1 MENIVDF
8 LAFRMVRKVISG
20 LVFMLLLFLKPTPI
34 THWIFLVVLCWFG
47 GEVVHFIVSPKQ
59 RFAFRWGMLDLDTDM
74 FPHDYLEA
82 VALKEWAAKR
92 LNDDAL
98 AFVKTYT
105 SLNLV
110 EAEHEKFLKRT
121 PLSQK
126 EMEEFR
132 KNRRHLEEEIS
143 RLEGKRSAAQL
154 LLKKRWELFSEMSIP
169 HPSDDVD
176 VFIQVVETQWV
187 KSVSL

>member
-1 MENIVDF
+1 KEEKQTYTPISGDIEKYSNLGWVTHEVLGGSLKLERRVMMENIVDF

-143 RLEGKRSAAQL
+143 RLEGKRSAA
-154 LLKKRWELFSEMSIP
+154 
-169 HPSDDVD
+169 
-176 VFIQVVETQWV
+176 
-187 KSVSL
+187 